1 MDDPKSMVS
10 PRNNADWCHNNRC
23 VSPMQLSQH
32 DELKSCRK
40 SGGEITIQCF
50 AGILALQLVAMA
62 KKLDATSSDKFLPE
76 VTHKTL
82 SIQDSTSLSSPTLT
96 SMLNVTSGK
105 TVLWT
110 AIDANGMLH
119 YILSKI

>member
-1 MDDPKSMVS
+1 M
-10 PRNNADWCHNNRC
+10 
-23 VSPMQLSQH
+23 
-32 DELKSCRK
+32 
-40 SGGEITIQCF
+40 IQRF
-50 AGILALQLVAMA
+50 AGILVLQLVEMA